1 MGQGMADLV
10 IVMNKGVVEQVGIAI
25 YRTLDSTF
33 VAGFIGA
40 LSMNGLP
47 AIVGANGVVT
57 FDIAPVC
64 GCCRRAG

>member
-1 MGQGMADLV
+1 MADLV
-10 IVMNKGVVEQVGIAI
+10 IVMNRGVVEQVGIAI

-33 VAGFIGA
+33 VTGFIGA

-57 FDIAPVC
+57 FDIAPRLPLLQA
-64 GCCRRAG
+64 RRR

>member
-1 MGQGMADLV
+1 MADLV

-25 YRTLDSTF
+25 YRTLGSKF
-33 VAGFIGA
+33 VAGFISA
-40 LSMNGLP
+40 PSMNCLP
-47 AIVGANGVVT
+47 ATVCANGVVT